1 MPDTPPP
8 AADVFTHEVENQP
21 PPFVGY
27 NAWAIDPALRET
39 VARSAGDW
47 GAERLS
53 EFGAV
58 VGSARMVD
66 LAETANRVEPRLH
79 SHDRFGHRIDEVE
92 FHPAWHELMTLA
104 KGSGQHSLPWTDDR
118 PGAHVVRAALV
129 YLQGQGENGAQCPI
143 AMTFA
148 GVPALRHQPDV
159 AEEWVPRLNGTEY
172 DPRFIPAEKKT
183 SALMGMA
190 MTEKQG
196 GSDVRANTTRA
207 VPIGPGGPGGEYLLT
222 GHKWFCSA
230 PMCDVF
236 LTLAYTDK
244 GLTCFLVPRWLP
256 DGTRNRFFI
265 QRLKNKLGNK
275 SNASSEIEYN
285 RTWAR
290 MVGEEGRGVATILQ
304 MVHHTRLECSIGS
317 AGIVRQALTIA
328 LHHARHRSAF
338 QKRLVDQPLMRQVLA
353 DLALESEA
361 MMAGAMRLARA
372 FDEAMPNRNGSGD
385 GEPDPAKAAFARIA
399 TPILKYWICKRCA
412 PATYEA
418 MEVLGGNGY
427 VEDAPMARLFRES
440 PLNGIWEGSGN
451 VMCLDV
457 LRAMAKEPDAVG
469 VLADELR
476 AAAGS
481 NAAYDAHVKALEADL
496 VKGHVTE
503 GDARWVVERLALA
516 LQAAELVQHAPAAV
530 SDAFCQTRLGGERG
544 MAFGAIGGDADH
556 EAILQRAMPA

>member
-1 MPDTPPP
+1 
-8 AADVFTHEVENQP
+8 
-21 PPFVGY
+21 
-27 NAWAIDPALRET
+27 
-39 VARSAGDW
+39 
-47 GAERLS
+47 
-53 EFGAV
+53 
-58 VGSARMVD
+58 
-66 LAETANRVEPRLH
+66 
-79 SHDRFGHRIDEVE
+79 
-92 FHPAWHELMTLA
+92 
-104 KGSGQHSLPWTDDR
+104 
-118 PGAHVVRAALV
+118 
-129 YLQGQGENGAQCPI
+129 
-143 AMTFA
+143 
-148 GVPALRHQPDV
+148 
-159 AEEWVPRLNGTEY
+159 
-172 DPRFIPAEKKT
+172 
-183 SALMGMA
+183 
-190 MTEKQG
+190 
-196 GSDVRANTTRA
+196 
-207 VPIGPGGPGGEYLLT
+207 
-222 GHKWFCSA
+222 
-230 PMCDVF
+230 MCDVF

-244 GLTCFLVPRWLP
+244 GLSCFLVPRWLP
-256 DGTRNRFFI
+256 DGSRNRFFI

-290 MVGEEGRGVATILQ
+290 MVGEEGRGVRTIIE
-304 MVHHTRLECSIGS
+304 MVHHTRLECAIGS

-338 QKRLVDQPLMRQVLA
+338 QRRLIDQPLMRQVLA

-372 FDEAMPNRNGSGD
+372 FDEALPRGG
-385 GEPDPAKAAFARIA
+385 GEADPAKAAFARIA

-412 PATYEA
+412 PTVYEA

-476 AAAGS
+476 AAAGA
-481 NAAYDAHVKALEADL
+481 NAAYDAHVHALESDL

-516 LQAAELVQHAPAAV
+516 LQAAELVRHAPAAV
-530 SDAFCQTRLGGERG
+530 SDAFCKTRLAGARG
-544 MAFGAIGGDADH
+544 MAFGAIGADADH